1 MRHHARLSAL
11 SSPGHRWRRGAPG
24 DRGVTSLE
32 MAILYPVLLLMIL
45 GMFQV
50 SLYWHAANSAE
61 VAAERGVDVGKVEF
75 EGGEAAAEQAA
86 VEAARQLLDASTQR
100 NDPVIT
106 AEIAG
111 DIITV
116 SVETNAPRLVG
127 PGQWR
132 VRSEAQGR
140 LERFV
145 PADER

>member
-1 MRHHARLSAL
+1 
-11 SSPGHRWRRGAPG
+11 
-24 DRGVTSLE
+24 
-32 MAILYPVLLLMIL
+32 MAILYPAILALIL
-45 GMFQV
+45 GMFQI

-86 VEAARQLLDASTQR
+86 VDAAQQLLDAATQR
-100 NDPVIT
+100 NDPDIT
-106 AEIAG
+106 AEIVG
-111 DIITV
+111 DLITV
-116 SVETNAPRLVG
+116 TVETNAPRLFG

>member
-1 MRHHARLSAL
+1 
-11 SSPGHRWRRGAPG
+11 
-24 DRGVTSLE
+24 

-106 AEIAG
+106 AEITG